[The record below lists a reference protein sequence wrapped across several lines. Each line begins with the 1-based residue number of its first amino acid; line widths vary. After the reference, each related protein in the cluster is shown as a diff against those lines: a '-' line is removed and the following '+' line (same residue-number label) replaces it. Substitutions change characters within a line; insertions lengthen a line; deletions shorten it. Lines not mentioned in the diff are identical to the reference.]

1 MSSGYGEPLI
11 LPEMF
16 DMGLDYFAYN
26 LTERLIKY
34 KVSYNP
40 GEYFIYKNLN
50 TQIVGLSNF
59 LN

>member
-1 MSSGYGEPLI
+1 
-11 LPEMF
+11 MF

-50 TQIVGLSNF
+50 AQILGLLNF